1 MSPEQEN
8 DKPEYDEITKTYT
21 TGHEWDGIKELD
33 TPMPRW
39 WLWTFYA
46 TIIWAIAYWVAMPA
60 WPLISDYTKGVL
72 GYSQRD
78 IVAAELGAAK
88 KSRQIYSERLLTA
101 DLETIKNDP
110 DLLEFSMASG
120 KAVFGDNCAG
130 CHGTGASGTK
140 GYPNLNDDDWLWGG
154 SLDEIHE
161 TITVGIRGI
170 PDDTRISQMPAF
182 LTDEILDKKQ
192 IKDMAAYVMSLSDT
206 SVAAP
211 EGTYEMFQ
219 ENCAACH
226 GESATGNK
234 ELGAPNLADAIWL
247 FGGDPATLVTTISYS
262 RHGVMPAWAG
272 RLDAATIKS
281 LSVYIHTLGGG
292 E

>member
-1 MSPEQEN
+1 MSQE
-8 DKPEYDEITKTYT
+8 PEYDEVTDTYT

-46 TIIWAIAYWVAMPA
+46 CIVWAIGYWIAMPA
-60 WPLISDYTKGVL
+60 WPMVSDYTKGML

-78 IVAAELGAAK
+78 VVKAQLDSVKADRKISAEK
-88 KSRQIYSERLLTA
+88 LLDA
-101 DLETIKNDP
+101 DLETIKNTP
-110 DLLEFSMASG
+110 ALLEFALAGG
-120 KAVFGDNCAG
+120 KAAFGDNCAA

-154 SLDEIHE
+154 SLDEIHH
-161 TITVGIRGI
+161 TLTVGVRAVHE
-170 PDDTRISQMPAF
+170 DTRISDMPAF
-182 LTDEILDKKQ
+182 LKDEILDKSQ
-192 IKDMAAYVMSLSDT
+192 IRAVATYVKSLSD
-206 SVAAP
+206 SSISAP
-211 EGTYEMFQ
+211 ENGAVLFQ

-226 GESATGNK
+226 GADGKGSRDF
-234 ELGAPNLADAIWL
+234 GAPNLADGIWL
-247 FGGDPATLVTTISYS
+247 YGDDMDSLIATISYS
-262 RHGVMPAWAG
+262 RKGVMPSWEN

-281 LSVYIHTLGGG
+281 LAIYVHTLGGG

>member
-1 MSPEQEN
+1 MSNE
-8 DKPEYDEITKTYT
+8 PEYDEITDTYT
-21 TGHEWDGIKELD
+21 TGHEWDGVKELD

-39 WLWTFYA
+39 WLWTLYA
-46 TIIWAIAYWVAMPA
+46 TIIWAVGYWIAMPA
-60 WPLISDYTKGVL
+60 WPLVNDYTKGVL

-78 IVAAELGAAK
+78 VVAAQLNEAK
-88 KSRQIYSERLLTA
+88 EARKIYSEKLLSA
-101 DLETIKNDP
+101 DLETIKNDQ

-130 CHGTGASGTK
+130 CHGSGASGAK

-161 TITVGIRGI
+161 TITVGIRGVH
-170 PDDTRISQMPAF
+170 DDTRISDMPAF
-182 LTDEILDKKQ
+182 LTDEFLDEGQ
-192 IKDMAAYVMSLSDT
+192 IKDVAAYVTSLSDT

-211 EGTYEMFQ
+211 SGSFEIYQ

-226 GESATGNK
+226 SEDATGNK
-234 ELGAPNLADAIWL
+234 DFGAPNLADSIWL
-247 FGGDPATLVTTISYS
+247 FGDDQQSLISTISYS
-262 RHGVMPAWAG
+262 RKGVMPSWAG
-272 RLDAATIKS
+272 RLDPATIKA
-281 LSVYIHTLGGG
+281 LAVYIHTLGGG